1 MMHEGARLVLTAEE
15 RRDLEQALHETRV
28 VRTYRRLKAV
38 QLVTDG
44 YRIEEVARLCDV
56 APASVYNYL
65 HAFGAGGAAALDDAP
80 RSGRPRKLP
89 PAYAGG
95 PESRSA
101 WQRLLDRR
109 PSTIPELQTPSHI
122 WTLALLA
129 RYMAVFHGTQVA
141 EATIFNTLTR
151 AGFRRGRTKLTVT
164 SPDPAYE
171 SKRRRVEALGKAPG
185 PES

>member
-1 MMHEGARLVLTAEE
+1 MVQEGARIVLDAEE
-15 RRDLEQALHETRV
+15 GRNLDQALRETRV
-28 VRTYRRLKAV
+28 VRTYRRLKVV
-38 QLVTDG
+38 QLVADG
-44 YRIEEVARLCDV
+44 YAIPEVARVCDV
-56 APASVYNYL
+56 APSSVYNYL
-65 HAFGAGGAAALDDAP
+65 HAFWEGGAAALDDAP
-80 RSGRPRKLP
+80 RVGRPRKLP
-89 PAYAGG
+89 PEYAAG
-95 PESRSA
+95 PESRDA

-109 PSTIPELQTPSHI
+109 PSTIRELQTPSHI

-171 SKRRRVEALGKAPG
+171 SKRRRVEALGKALDRA
-185 PES
+185 S

>member
-1 MMHEGARLVLTAEE
+1 MVHDGARISLDAKE

-38 QLVTDG
+38 QLVADG
-44 YRIEEVARLCDV
+44 YRIEEVARLCEV
-56 APASVYNYL
+56 APSSVYNYL
-65 HAFGAGGAAALDDAP
+65 HAFWAGGAAALEDAP
-80 RSGRPRKLP
+80 RTGRPRKLP
-89 PAYAGG
+89 PDYARG
-95 PESRSA
+95 PESRAA

-109 PSTIPELQTPSHI
+109 PSTIRELGTPSHI

-129 RYMAVFHGTQVA
+129 RYMAVVHGAQVA